1 KPRKSLRL
9 PVALTSD
16 DPHQVMMLLQASLGA
31 DMASLSRLSRNR
43 LLALGCLL
51 LSPMLSSAFLLNL
64 TFAPAQQRI
73 APAAGRSSN
82 GAAAAAAAALAGGR
96 KGGLTRWSR
105 CSSAVR
111 LAAAAAEGS
120 GPSPKGEKVYKA
132 DDTIIRESDIENSRT
147 YDEFDLSPETLGTP
161 FGEKK
166 GTETASPGGAK
177 EGYDRSRFHV
187 HFGAGRLG
195 LGLVVGAIAESK
207 TPFGIV
213 QRPKASWGGIIS
225 NGCGA
230 QIEITVNGKA
240 VVEDVT
246 VISEGCDVE
255 EYLKVGVAA
264 MVVVGDRPTLLQ
276 LVKKATS
283 FSCSL
288 GAAMGI
294 AMIPLLEQLED
305 KPEAERPV
313 LYACE
318 NDHDAARRVGEMVAS
333 KVTTVPCMV
342 DRICTG
348 RQIGEYDV
356 NVEAEPNF
364 DGALVLLKP
373 PADKSLVPFA
383 GERVLIPTTEEE
395 ASYFYKRKFSVVNG
409 MHTVLGFMTLREKAP
424 GVRE

>member
-1 KPRKSLRL
+1 IG
-9 PVALTSD
+9 LTSD
-16 DPHQVMMLLQASLGA
+16 GPHQVMMLLQASPGA
-31 DMASLSRLSRNR
+31 DMARLSRLSRKR
-43 LLALGCLL
+43 LMALGCLL
-51 LSPMLSSAFLLNL
+51 LSPMFSSAFLLNL

-73 APAAGRSSN
+73 AATASRSRGNAAT
-82 GAAAAAAAALAGGR
+82 AAAAAAALAGGR
-96 KGGLTRWSR
+96 RGGLTRWSR
-105 CSSAVR
+105 CRSAVR
-111 LAAAAAEGS
+111 LTAAAGEGS
-120 GPSPKGEKVYKA
+120 GPSPEGEKVYKA
-132 DDTIIRESDIENSRT
+132 DDTLVRESDIENCRT
-147 YDEFDLSPETLGTP
+147 YDECDLSPETLGTP

-166 GTETASPGGAK
+166 GTETGTPTGAK

-195 LGLVVGAIAESK
+195 LGLVVGAIAKSK

-225 NGCGA
+225 NGCGS
-230 QIEITVNGKA
+230 QIEITVNGKP

-264 MVVVGDRPTLLQ
+264 IVVVGDRPTLLQ

-294 AMIPLLEQLED
+294 AMIPLLEQLKD
-305 KPEAERPV
+305 KPPAERPV

-348 RQIGEYDV
+348 RQIGKRGYDV

-364 DGALVLLKP
+364 EGALVLLQP

-383 GERVLIPTTEEE
+383 GERVLIPSTEEE
-395 ASYFYKRKFSVVNG
+395 ASYFYKRKFSIVNG